1 MLNTS
6 SGLRLPFALL
16 LGCLLAVG
24 TIVYRP
30 GYLVSADFLG
40 LLICAQLFAAILWSY
55 ATRFFSFLM
64 IAFLGPALILPL
76 QGLWTSGRWVALA
89 VGALV
94 GLVIYMKDR
103 QHSFGAF
110 HVAAFFCVVA
120 AVISAQMST
129 YSGQALLKASSLF
142 LLFLYG
148 ATGARLAANGRT
160 AQFSSRL
167 LLGCELLV
175 YCAAAAYF
183 VIHHE
188 LFGNPNSLGALMG
201 VAIVPITLWGVIVS
215 DNVIARRRRTFA
227 LCLALLLLLSS
238 YSRASIASATIA
250 CILLCIV
257 ARRYKLLVHGAALFI
272 FLAVLV
278 VVVAPPQTEPSTS
291 VPSAFLYKGHQ
302 GSGFLGSRTSVWDRT
317 LSTIQEHPWFG
328 TGFGTADA
336 TPGAPGAGGMFS
348 STATTTREHGN
359 SYLAITEGVGI
370 VGLLPFAVL
379 ILLLIVN
386 VSRVWLAAWR
396 SRSVRSLAVLF
407 ATVLS
412 VGLIHAAFE
421 DWLFSVGYYLC
432 VFFWSL
438 AFMLVDFM
446 PANDTLPTLASALSL
461 RQLDTFA
468 AIPSPNR

>member
-1 MLNTS
+1 
-6 SGLRLPFALL
+6 
-16 LGCLLAVG
+16 
-24 TIVYRP
+24 
-30 GYLVSADFLG
+30 LG
-40 LLICAQLFAAILWSY
+40 LLICAQLLTAILWSY
-55 ATRFFSFLM
+55 ATRFFPCLL
-64 IAFLGPALILPL
+64 IAFLGPAVALPL
-76 QGLWTSGRWVALA
+76 QGLWTSARWAVLA
-89 VGALV
+89 AGALV

-103 QHSFGAF
+103 QHSFGPF

-120 AVISAQMST
+120 AVISAQMSAYT
-129 YSGQALLKASSLF
+129 GQALLKASSLF

-148 ATGARLAANGRT
+148 ATGARLAASGRT
-160 AQFSSRL
+160 AQFSSGL
-167 LLGCELLV
+167 LLGCEV
-175 YCAAAAYF
+175 VIYVGVAAYF
-183 VIHHE
+183 VIHLE
-188 LFGNPNSLGALMG
+188 LFGNPNSLGAIMG
-201 VAIVPITLWGVIVS
+201 VVAVPLMLWGVLVS
-215 DNVIARRRRTFA
+215 DNIMLRKRRGFA
-227 LCLALLLLLSS
+227 LSLAILLLLSS

-257 ARRYKLLVHGAALFI
+257 ARRYKLLVHGAALFT

-278 VVVAPPQTEPSTS
+278 VVVAPPQAEPSTS

-302 GSGFLGSRTSVWDRT
+302 SSGFLGSRTSVWDRT

-336 TPGAPGAGGMFS
+336 TAGAADAGGMFS

-379 ILLLIVN
+379 IVLLIVN
-386 VSRVWLAAWR
+386 VSRVWLSAWR

-407 ATVLS
+407 ATLLS

-446 PANDTLPTLASALSL
+446 PANDTLPAFASALSL
-461 RQLDTFA
+461 RRLDTFA
-468 AIPSPNR
+468 AIPPATR